1 MTCVP
6 PPFQSILNTTA
17 KTWEI
22 FKKISEDKTKRIGD
36 RIINGIPA
44 IGFSIEE
51 LPPKKLNFPD
61 NSTEII
67 LTILSGELWVTS
79 SNGTPIEAE
88 INQKIMINNNEGK
101 MIIKY
106 TDIQWDVPLADDLF
120 NPEVPEGWQ
129 LSRTQIK
136 TIDYKENKLA
146 PGITLRIYT
155 IDHNWEIIDEDVAT
169 IIQAVETTYPNS
181 NKLRDVKVTIELNK
195 EAAQYLYENVNAT
208 REGFLTGDFNNELSI
223 VVKHNKDN
231 PNRLTFDLSG
241 LYLSLSNIE
250 KRYFTE
256 TSLKD

>member
-1 MTCVP
+1 
-6 PPFQSILNTTA
+6 
-17 KTWEI
+17 
-22 FKKISEDKTKRIGD
+22 
-36 RIINGIPA
+36 
-44 IGFSIEE
+44 
-51 LPPKKLNFPD
+51 
-61 NSTEII
+61 
-67 LTILSGELWVTS
+67 
-79 SNGTPIEAE
+79 
-88 INQKIMINNNEGK
+88 